1 MPRFLIEVA
10 HNNTKADCDL
20 AVNIFK
26 STGSHF
32 LTNADFGCEDGVHN
46 AWINVEVKSKSEAL
60 RIVPPPFRDKTKVI
74 RVKKFALEKLN
85 KTLRPSHK

>member
-1 MPRFLIEVA
+1 MPRFLIEVS
-10 HNNTKADCDL
+10 HENNKNSCDL

-60 RIVPPPFRDKTKVI
+60 LIVPPPFRDKTKVI
-74 RVKKFALEKLN
+74 RVKKFAFEKVD
-85 KTLRPSHK
+85 KTLRPHHK

>member
-1 MPRFLIEVA
+1 MPRFLIEVS
-10 HNNTKADCDL
+10 HENNKNSCDL

-32 LTNADFGCEDGVHN
+32 LTNADFGCEDDVHYS
-46 AWINVEVKSKSEAL
+46 WMTVDVRSKSEAL